1 MIGNKMR
8 RQGSMGVRFRN
19 SGTMF
24 LVFFF
29 GWLIQKRRNKE
40 VNNMEIGTCVKNR
53 TSKVNISILM

>member
-1 MIGNKMR
+1 
-8 RQGSMGVRFRN
+8 MGVRFRN

-29 GWLIQKRRNKE
+29 GWLIQKRRDKE